1 MRAARSIT
9 ATACRGLRRGLHP
22 PHAQVAGRPRR
33 LIAHG
38 VAVSRWFVGEV
49 SGDETVRAHDVY
61 EITLEVTE
69 QHIYGSGGV
78 SVCYQFDVQAF
89 DLSFGI
95 W

>member
-1 MRAARSIT
+1 M
-9 ATACRGLRRGLHP
+9 
-22 PHAQVAGRPRR
+22 
-33 LIAHG
+33 
-38 VAVSRWFVGEV
+38 SRWFVGEV

-61 EITLEVTE
+61 EITLEVTD